1 METITRILD
10 FLLGGG
16 TVYTVTER
24 SGATNT
30 ITSDTN
36 SVPYPLAVLVN
47 KGTVCGAE
55 VFAAALKEFDAAEII
70 GTTTYGKATAQ
81 SVLALPKGDAV
92 SLSTTLY
99 LPPSG
104 VSFDGVGVLPDNVVT
119 LSEEKLMNFTTL
131 TNEDDDQLQAAVEYL
146 KNVEIT
152 QNKD

>member
-1 METITRILD
+1 M
-10 FLLGGG
+10 
-16 TVYTVTER
+16 
-24 SGATNT
+24 
-30 ITSDTN
+30 
-36 SVPYPLAVLVN
+36 VN

-55 VFAAALKEFDAAEII
+55 VFAAALKDFDAAEVI

-81 SVLALPKGDAV
+81 NILVLPKGDAV

-131 TNEDDDQLQAAVEYL
+131 TKDEDDQLQAAVEYL
-146 KNVEIT
+146 KDMKVT